1 MSCPSST
8 SGALRAIWWTVTL
21 TLALMCA
28 EALALPAVKPQ
39 RVVSLDLCTDWMLA
53 RHLPKARV
61 AALSPLHRR
70 YPVDW
75 VGLDWP
81 HHDGSLEQVLALK
94 PDLVITGQY
103 NALVLRQRLRA
114 LGVRV
119 EVLALPQRLHEV
131 DAYELALLTA
141 LGQMP
146 ALGGGGAALKA
157 SSPVR
162 GRSTRS
168 ESAPTGVRPRLLLLG
183 ANAIGTGRGTL
194 EDDVISSA
202 GWDNAVE
209 QSGHVVLDLEHVVQ
223 RPPDAVLWAAP
234 RHAAQ
239 ANRFGEHPVLRQVVP
254 THRWLSSDYWP
265 WQCPGPWTWDLV
277 EQLSAWRQE
286 MR

>member
-1 MSCPSST
+1 MSYPSST
-8 SGALRAIWWTVTL
+8 SGATQSVLWALSL
-21 TLALMCA
+21 TLVLLCA
-28 EALALPAVKPQ
+28 EALAIPAVQPQ

-70 YPVDW
+70 YPVAW
-75 VGLDWP
+75 VGLEWP

-94 PDLVITGQY
+94 PDLVVTGQY
-103 NALVLRQRLRA
+103 NALALRQRLRA

-131 DAYELALLTA
+131 DAYEQALFDI
-141 LGQMP
+141 LG
-146 ALGGGGAALKA
+146 LGLSQARNGAPVKA
-157 SSPVR
+157 SAFGR
-162 GRSTRS
+162 GRMMLS
-168 ESAPTGVRPRLLLLG
+168 ESAPVVARPRLLLLG

-209 QSGHVVLDLEHVVQ
+209 RSGHVVLDLERVVQ

-254 THRWLSSDYWP
+254 PHRWLSSDYWP

-286 MR
+286 MH

>member
-1 MSCPSST
+1 M
-8 SGALRAIWWTVTL
+8 ALM
-21 TLALMCA
+21 LALLCA
-28 EALALPAVKPQ
+28 EVLAMPAVKPQ

-70 YPVDW
+70 YPVAW
-75 VGLDWP
+75 VGLEWP

-103 NALVLRQRLRA
+103 NALALRQRLRA

-119 EVLALPQRLHEV
+119 EVLDLPQRLHEV
-131 DAYELALLTA
+131 DAYEEALLTT

-146 ALGGGGAALKA
+146 ELEAVRVPANA
-157 SSPVR
+157 SSRTRVR
-162 GRSTRS
+162 TPPQL
-168 ESAPTGVRPRLLLLG
+168 APRGEHPRLLLLG
-183 ANAIGTGRGTL
+183 ANAIGTGRDTL
-194 EDDVISSA
+194 EDDVITTA

-209 QSGHVVLDLEHVVQ
+209 RSGHVVLDLERVVQ

-239 ANRFGEHPVLRQVVP
+239 ANRFGEHPVLRQLVP
-254 THRWLSSDYWP
+254 PHRWLSSEYWP